1 MPVPSSPAALPLALV
16 AGTMVVTVAACGGS
30 TAQAPTATSPA
41 VATSS
46 VVAPT
51 TSTAPA
57 TSAAASPTS
66 GSSST
71 PSGSPGGSGS
81 GSGCGVGSLK
91 ITYAND
97 TGGGGAGS
105 VAGALTFRNTGS
117 TACTLS
123 GFPGVSFVGG
133 GNGTQVGQ
141 AATRTDGAV
150 KERTLEPGKAVK
162 AALRRTQPG
171 NYGDDCGQTKVDG
184 FRVFPPGSTESAFVA
199 FPTTGCRSADV
210 PLLQVGPVG

>member
-1 MPVPSSPAALPLALV
+1 MTAQSSHAVIPLAIV
-16 AGTMVVTVAACGGS
+16 AGAMVLTAAACGTDAAS
-30 TAQAPTATSPA
+30 TP
-41 VATSS
+41 
-46 VVAPT
+46 
-51 TSTAPA
+51 
-57 TSAAASPTS
+57 SPTS
-66 GSSST
+66 AGEPTVTVTATEPAPAPTSPTSAPSST
-71 PSGSPGGSGS
+71 PGGAGGGSG
-81 GSGCGVGSLK
+81 CAVGSLK

-117 TACTLS
+117 AACTLS

-141 AATRTDGAV
+141 AATRTDAAV
-150 KERTLEPGKAVK
+150 KTRTLEPGTSVK

-199 FPTTGCRSADV
+199 FPTTGCKSADV
-210 PLLQVGPVG
+210 PLLQVGPVS